1 MLFSSSRCPLPAL
14 VAWCRTLY
22 HSLGAG
28 LDPVR
33 IFKSQA
39 KSGPRALR
47 DVAADVAAKLGK
59 GESLEDA
66 FEEHRGR
73 FPPLFLELVAVGEQT
88 GRLEDTFR
96 ELEAYYESALSVQ
109 RNFRSQMAYP
119 AIQFVLAVFVI
130 SGLIF
135 ILGILAQS
143 GKAITTDPLG
153 LGLSGTTG
161 AITFM
166 VVSFGLVGVVLALMK
181 VAANNVRWRERMEG
195 TLMMVPGWGP
205 ALLSFALQRFCVA
218 LRMCMEAGL
227 RAEKTIR
234 YCFRATSNS
243 AFTSRVDRALSVVK
257 QGREITEALLAS
269 GAPFPDE
276 FREAVL
282 VGEETGNLSEVMERL
297 AERYREESE
306 RRLKS
311 VAQYTS
317 WAIYGLVALMI
328 VIAIFKIAS
337 IYMGALGG
345 AAGG

>member
-1 MLFSSSRCPLPAL
+1 MIFSSSKCPLPAL
-14 VAWCRTLY
+14 VMWCRTLH

-33 IFKSQA
+33 IFRQQA

-47 DVAADVAAKLGK
+47 GVAADVADKLGK

-66 FEEHRGR
+66 FAEYENR

-96 ELEAYYESALSVQ
+96 ELEQYYDSTLSIQ

-119 AIQFVLAVFVI
+119 AIQFVLAVLII
-130 SGLIF
+130 SGLIWV
-135 ILGILAQS
+135 LGMLAGS
-143 GKAITTDPLG
+143 GKAITTDPTG
-153 LGLSGTTG
+153 LGLTGTAG

-166 VVSFGLVGVVLALMK
+166 VVAFGVVGGILFAMK
-181 VAANNVRWRERMEG
+181 LSADNVKWRARMEG
-195 TLMMVPGWGP
+195 MLMVIPGWGP
-205 ALLSFALQRFCVA
+205 AILALALQRFCVA

-227 RAEKTIR
+227 RAEKTIH

-243 AFTSRVDRALSVVK
+243 AFTSREGRAQQVVK
-257 QGREITEALLAS
+257 KGGELNEAILAS

-276 FREAVL
+276 FREMVL
-282 VGEETGNLSEVMERL
+282 MGDETGNMSEVMERL
-297 AERYREESE
+297 AERYREEAE
-306 RRLKS
+306 RRLRS
-311 VAQYTS
+311 AAQYTS

-328 VIAIFKIAS
+328 ILAIFKIAS
-337 IYMGALGG
+337 IYIGAVGA